1 MGDEGVEG
9 QQEEIRGTPRSAGF
23 VGAFF
28 ALPYEKSKKNMLPHI
43 AARGLTAAEALVPMG
58 GNGRRFKFQPEKQ
71 AMGPRDQEAYRKR
84 LVEMRDRLIQAV
96 DTSEQTLRANLA
108 ANGDSTLP
116 THPADLAVEGL
127 DEENAIAAAEEHLL
141 DEVQDALERIVA
153 GTFGQCQDCGQDIA
167 LERLEALPQAAYCI
181 DCAMKREQN
190 Q

>member
-1 MGDEGVEG
+1 
-9 QQEEIRGTPRSAGF
+9 
-23 VGAFF
+23 
-28 ALPYEKSKKNMLPHI
+28 
-43 AARGLTAAEALVPMG
+43 
-58 GNGRRFKFQPEKQ
+58 
-71 AMGPRDQEAYRKR
+71 MGPRDQEAYRKR

-108 ANGDSTLP
+108 ANGDSMLP

-153 GTFGQCQDCGQDIA
+153 GTFGQCQDCGRDIA

-181 DCAMKREQN
+181 DCATKREQS